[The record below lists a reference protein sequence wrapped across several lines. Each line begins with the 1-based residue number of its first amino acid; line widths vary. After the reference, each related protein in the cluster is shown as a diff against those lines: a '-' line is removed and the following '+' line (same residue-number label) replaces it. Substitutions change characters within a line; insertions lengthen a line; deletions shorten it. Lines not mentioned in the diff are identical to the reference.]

1 MKPIESI
8 IEQNASIITEV
19 TETPVVQ
26 TVVEETPAIQTVMDS
41 NMAIETVVQ
50 QTESPIVSIINQPT
64 VQVTSVNGKTGD
76 VEVDSEIREY
86 QEGKYYKQGSLITKG
101 GKAYISRQ
109 DFTAG
114 PFSLTQWQSV
124 GGGVQSDW
132 AESEQDSEAFIKNK
146 PSIPS
151 KTSDLTKDD
160 VFTKTEVQNLLD
172 AKSELP
178 TATNGQFLAKD
189 NSSWIAQ
196 SPMTKSQAE
205 TATEEV
211 ARTISA
217 KALKESINFHETQ
230 PDWNATSGKAQILNK
245 PEFQLTSRV
254 IKNLDFQSDGS
265 LATLNLTTTNLNGQ
279 DEQTTPIDLS
289 ALIDK
294 GIVLPKSIYG
304 MIRGLIGGNAQVTP
318 DGRRLDMKWDENRK
332 LEQNITYDP
341 SCNGWIIPEDGIYTL
356 QAGTQTVDVASTFS
370 LQFQR
375 QDTSGAWGYISTTDM
390 VSYPAHGRGITIN
403 TTQHFRKGERVNVIL
418 ATTGLTRIGEGDENG
433 HSECHFTIT
442 RVGLFGNSMPP
453 AQSAQPT
460 GRLVKEVPLNGVKGV
475 NSNNRK
481 TLQVNFAIPEEF
493 RGRKFKI
500 DWAFSFDR
508 AGASGSSVVS
518 TLTFDYREW
527 SQAQGRHVRVKPLG
541 NHNAISWHT
550 HFRDTTLCDTY
561 TDVSTAEILIVDRD
575 GTLNESGRDLVLH
588 GSGARAII
596 ETID

>member
-178 TATNGQFLAKD
+178 LAVNGQFLAKD

-196 SPMTKSQAE
+196 TPMTILQADGG
-205 TATEEV
+205 TDSV
-211 ARTISA
+211 PRTISA
-217 KALKESINFHETQ
+217 KTLKSTIATHETQ

-245 PEFQLTSRV
+245 PEFKLSSRV
-254 IKNLDFQSDGS
+254 IKDLNFQSDGS

-289 ALIDK
+289 VLIDK
-294 GIVLPKSIYG
+294 GMVFPKSIYG

-318 DGRRLDMKWDENRK
+318 DGRRLDMKWDEGRK

-375 QDTSGAWGYISTTDM
+375 QDTSGAWGYISTSDY

-433 HSECHFTIT
+433 HSECHFTIA
-442 RVGLFGNSMPP
+442 RVGLFGNSLPVV
-453 AQSAQPT
+453 QSKPLT
-460 GRLVKEVPLNGVKGV
+460 GRLIKEVFPRFDPGSG
-475 NSNNRK
+475 NNK
-481 TLQVNFAIPEEF
+481 SAKWSIDIPDEF
-493 RGRKFKI
+493 KGRKFKATWRLQYDLI
-500 DWAFSFDR
+500 GIEANTVLQLYIKNWNR
-508 AGASGSSVVS
+508 
-518 TLTFDYREW
+518 T
-527 SQAQGRHVRVKPLG
+527 QGRYIYDKHHLNLSNRTAW
-541 NHNAISWHT
+541 HNYIEFTHIYDHT
-550 HFRDTTLCDTY
+550 AQDFDACDLMLRDREG
-561 TDVSTAEILIVDRD
+561 V
-575 GTLNESGRDLVLH
+575 LNTGDKRFSSNSMNTVL
-588 GSGARAII
+588 I